1 MYCGLKNVYFLFFV
15 RKPRS
20 RARLKSDIALFRK
33 PACLA
38 SSRDMRVK
46 ISATGCTSSVQ
57 CTSIQLAENF
67 HTISNGAI
75 PEDSGPVIWGVIRA
89 ALHDSTLLT
98 GLAKLIWQHKEEQEL
113 FHANATYPAKYPHD
127 SNVQEDL

>member
-20 RARLKSDIALFRK
+20 SARLKSDMALFRK

-46 ISATGCTSSVQ
+46 ISATVDIINNKSGQHTGR
-57 CTSIQLAENF
+57 NF
-67 HTISNGAI
+67 HTSANG
-75 PEDSGPVIWGVIRA
+75 PTPVGSREVIWGAKRA
-89 ALHDSTLLT
+89 ALHDSIILT
-98 GLAKLIWQHKEEQEL
+98 SVVKHTSQFNKIARTVARKCFEFLQVS
-113 FHANATYPAKYPHD
+113 HD
-127 SNVQEDL
+127 TNVQNEL